1 MTLNKNIIY
10 YSIFAYFLL
19 IICAIYFKFFPI
31 LISSNISNFFILLL
45 FVILIGILIVQS
57 FELKSNIELFFVL
70 PQYLIFTFLIRAIP
84 TLRLNYQPL
93 SDPYYY
99 FITTLNIADY
109 GTLEPILSW
118 WYGLT
123 NQQLSWPAL
132 HIIGS
137 TMMNLT
143 NIHSIELLRY
153 ILPAIGVLFFIGV
166 FLFTKIITN
175 NINIAILAGLFAS
188 TSDSVLFYQSE
199 YHPQGMA
206 FVFFI
211 FLFVLIIRYFSS
223 PSLLNGSLMIMYAI
237 IFSISHHFSSIFF
250 FLLSIFILLTF
261 LVFQIYFSRSFKFNS
276 AIHFNFFF
284 LPWIIFAM
292 LMLFL
297 HIFKYP
303 AFLKLVSNAIINE
316 IKPPGT
322 LITYGPD
329 IPLEVTILNSTKY
342 LLLIL
347 AIISIIFIYITK
359 NKKEFFCFL
368 IMSGI
373 LISGAIG
380 TFVAFIPVDRLI
392 GFYIPFTALFAALTL
407 YRFYNNWLPKWNLK
421 LKKLL
426 ILTVSLIILI
436 AGPLNFFAPALIFHD
451 SPKNPYYWHSNELSG
466 LSVFG
471 IPGNWIKKYIPERS
485 SFSSYNDTF
494 MIPYFYGQ
502 IPATIESSDEKHIA
516 DTYYINNKIELMK
529 QQTPQKSGSGIIT
542 TNQIYI
548 IGKYRIGI
556 NV

>member
-1 MTLNKNIIY
+1 
-10 YSIFAYFLL
+10 
-19 IICAIYFKFFPI
+19 
-31 LISSNISNFFILLL
+31 
-45 FVILIGILIVQS
+45 
-57 FELKSNIELFFVL
+57 
-70 PQYLIFTFLIRAIP
+70 
-84 TLRLNYQPL
+84 
-93 SDPYYY
+93 
-99 FITTLNIADY
+99 
-109 GTLEPILSW
+109 
-118 WYGLT
+118 
-123 NQQLSWPAL
+123 
-132 HIIGS
+132 
-137 TMMNLT
+137 
-143 NIHSIELLRY
+143 
-153 ILPAIGVLFFIGV
+153 
-166 FLFTKIITN
+166 
-175 NINIAILAGLFAS
+175 
-188 TSDSVLFYQSE
+188 
-199 YHPQGMA
+199 
-206 FVFFI
+206 
-211 FLFVLIIRYFSS
+211 
-223 PSLLNGSLMIMYAI
+223 
-237 IFSISHHFSSIFF
+237 
-250 FLLSIFILLTF
+250 
-261 LVFQIYFSRSFKFNS
+261 
-276 AIHFNFFF
+276 
-284 LPWIIFAM
+284 M